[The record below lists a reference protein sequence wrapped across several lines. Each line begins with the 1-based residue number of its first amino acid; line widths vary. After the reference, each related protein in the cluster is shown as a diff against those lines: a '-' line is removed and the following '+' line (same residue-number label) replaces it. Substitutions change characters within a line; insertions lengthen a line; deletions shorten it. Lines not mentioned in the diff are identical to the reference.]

1 MDYRELN
8 QVLERLDQATRTL
21 EDTYMETEGEV
32 TETTEQL
39 EQEISDLKELISK
52 EGVDLLGGWLK
63 SKEDKKKS
71 LKAEK
76 DYIARQM
83 AAIDETIEFI
93 KSKINQVMVSTGQEK
108 VKGDRGYSF
117 TAYDSVKTDVNKE
130 LLKTLYADKIEE
142 AIRAA
147 HVPAYIGVSLTA
159 SSSKAAEF
167 GVIDGDEDIFSTT
180 VTPSVKFTKPRASKE
195 A

>member
-93 KSKINQVMVSTGQEK
+93 KGKINQVMVSTGQEK
-108 VKGDRGYSF
+108 VKGDR
-117 TAYDSVKTDVNKE
+117 
-130 LLKTLYADKIEE
+130 
-142 AIRAA
+142 
-147 HVPAYIGVSLTA
+147 
-159 SSSKAAEF
+159 
-167 GVIDGDEDIFSTT
+167 
-180 VTPSVKFTKPRASKE
+180 
-195 A
+195 

>member
-1 MDYRELN
+1 MDYREFN

-21 EDTYMETEGEV
+21 EDTYVETEGEV
-32 TETTEQL
+32 TEATEQL
-39 EQEISDLKELISK
+39 EQEISGLKDLINK
-52 EGVDLLGGWLK
+52 EGIDLLGGWLK
-63 SKEDKKKS
+63 SKEDRKKS

-76 DYIARQM
+76 DYITRQM
-83 AAIDETIEFI
+83 AAIDETIDFI
-93 KSKINQVMVSTGQEK
+93 KGKINQVMVSTGQEK

-159 SSSKAAEF
+159 SSTKAAEF